1 MIDLN
6 IIQKAIAL
14 TQRGQ
19 IEEAEAIYKKILEEN
34 PNDSNILSIF
44 GLFYVNVGNFKKASE
59 LLKRACEIKE
69 SLGTISALGFAE
81 FEQGHYEEA
90 ADYLEKSLKYGANED
105 IYNKLV
111 LSLFEVKHY
120 AKAVE
125 FANKMYELYPN
136 DVRAISNKIKAL
148 TQSGKLLEAE
158 KLCVEALKNN
168 PDVSSLWFHLG
179 FLKELIYCDDLQ
191 ARECY
196 KAAFELGNPYAEY
209 NIAVTYDKLGEYE
222 EAEKYYKKMLEKY
235 PEDKDTITSLGMC
248 YLTQQKFKE
257 GYDLFFKRDK
267 SSLDTKTNNA
277 WKVGDKIDDE
287 VVIICDQG
295 LGDHIQFVRY
305 IPFIPSKTLYMA
317 TPKGLVDLFVKNYP
331 KVHFIGYDEIDPK
344 MQSMRI
350 TDLAYIL
357 NMDFNHIPFA
367 EGYLK
372 SDVADIKNDKLK
384 VGLCWEAGATGIRT
398 MINRTINIK
407 CFEPILNLNN
417 IQVYS
422 FQVGDT
428 LKGCEKYPQMI
439 DLGKDFKNFAD
450 TAKALMAMDVL
461 VTVDTSVAHLAG
473 ALGIKTY
480 LLLPYAVD
488 WRWFSDTKKTL
499 WYNSVEIFKQDDS
512 ISWEN
517 PINSIVERLC

>member
-6 IIQKAIAL
+6 IIQKAIVL

-19 IEEAEAIYKKILEEN
+19 IREAEAIYKELLEEN

-44 GLFYVNVGNFKKASE
+44 GLFYVNVGNFEKASE

-136 DVRAISNKIKAL
+136 DVRAIANKVKAL

-158 KLCVEALKNN
+158 KICVEALKKT

-191 ARECY
+191 AMECY
-196 KAAFELGNPYAEY
+196 KAASELGNPDADY
-209 NIAVTYDKLGEYE
+209 NIAVTYQKLGEYE
-222 EAEKYYKKMLEKY
+222 EAEKYYQKMLERR
-235 PEDKDTITSLGMC
+235 PNDEDTITSLGMC
-248 YLTQQKFKE
+248 YLAQKKFKE
-257 GYDLFFKRDK
+257 GYDLFFRRDK
-267 SSLDTKTNNA
+267 SALDKRTNNA

-287 VVIICDQG
+287 VVIMCDQG
-295 LGDHIQFVRY
+295 FGDHIQFVRY
-305 IPFIPSKTLYMA
+305 LPFVPAKTIYVA
-317 TPKGLVDLFVKNYP
+317 APKSLIDLFRRNYP
-331 KVHFIGYDEIDPK
+331 KVNFIDYDEINPK

-357 NMDFNHIPFA
+357 NMDFNNIPFS

-372 SDVADIKNDKLK
+372 SKTADIKNDKLK
-384 VGLCWEAGATGIRT
+384 VGLCWEAGAAGIRT
-398 MINRTINIK
+398 MLNRTINIK
-407 CFEPILNLNN
+407 CFEPLLNLNN

-439 DLGKDFKNFAD
+439 NLGKDFKNFTD
-450 TAKALMAMDVL
+450 TAKALKAMDVL

-473 ALGIKTY
+473 ALGVKTY
-480 LLLPYAVD
+480 LLLPYATD

-499 WYNSVEIFKQDDS
+499 WYDSIEIFKQDDS

-517 PINSIVERLC
+517 PINSIVEKLC